1 MLAVIKSCRP
11 RGSERPA
18 CGKPA
23 WRRRSDRPKSA
34 ETLESFKSRYEISY
48 RRLKLRSAI
57 RAGQLRCAVRDPS
70 RVGNLAAPG
79 LEADMALQFR
89 RGK

>member
-48 RRLKLRSAI
+48 RRPKLRSVRLVGPRLSCDMGHARTALAEVLGVAAREI
-57 RAGQLRCAVRDPS
+57 LVRDRP
-70 RVGNLAAPG
+70 
-79 LEADMALQFR
+79 D
-89 RGK
+89 